1 MHARRRYDACWP
13 EPAQPPAWCLLP
25 VRGVKRPW
33 GGVLSGLVLGNS
45 AVAYLI
51 NLLVHGPIPLWRYS
65 EFADAI
71 QGGANFAVL
80 PLPLHLFYRSMSVFM
95 NCR

>member
-1 MHARRRYDACWP
+1 MLAGARATACLVFVACARR
-13 EPAQPPAWCLLP
+13 Q
-25 VRGVKRPW
+25 RPW

-71 QGGANFAVL
+71 QGAANFAVL
-80 PLPLHLFYRSMSVFM
+80 PLLLHLFYRSMSVFM